1 MSTPKSTLN
10 SSTDLSAPA
19 IEVAGLTKTYGARG
33 GPGRAARTVRA
44 LDGLDLVA
52 APGSVLGLLGPN
64 GAGKSTTVK
73 ILATLSAPTQGVA
86 RVAGHDVVR
95 DPAAVRRAIGY
106 VAQRPVTDPMGTGR
120 ENLVLAG
127 RLHGLGARDARSR
140 ADELLERFG
149 VAHAADRLVK
159 TWSGGMAR
167 KLDVAVGLVHRPQV
181 LFLDEPT
188 TGLDPEARAAMWAE
202 IERMAAGDGMTIL
215 LTTHYLDEADRLADR
230 VVIVDAG
237 RDVVAGTPDALKDE
251 LRGDGVTVELA
262 DGATATDAV
271 PVARR
276 VPGVVD
282 VTADGRTLRARAD
295 AGATALPALL
305 AALDAAGIG
314 VRAAGLSRPTLDD
327 VYLRHTGRSL
337 AEAHRAASAAA
348 GTEGAE
354 VAA

>member
-1 MSTPKSTLN
+1 MSTTPQG
-10 SSTDLSAPA
+10 SAPA
-19 IEVAGLTKTYGARG
+19 IDVAGLTKTYG
-33 GPGRAARTVRA
+33 PGRAGGRGARSVRA
-44 LDGLDLVA
+44 LDGLDLTA

-73 ILATLSAPTQGVA
+73 ILATLSAPDGGTA

-95 DPAAVRRAIGY
+95 DPAAVRRSIGY

-127 RLHGLGARDARSR
+127 RLQGLRAGEARSR

-215 LTTHYLDEADRLADR
+215 LTTHYLDEADRLADQ

-237 RDVVAGTPDALKDE
+237 RVVTAGTPDALKDE
-251 LRGDGVTVELA
+251 LRGDGVTVEL
-262 DGATATDAV
+262 DGAAAATAAA
-271 PVARR
+271 PVAAR

-282 VTADGRTLRARAD
+282 VATEGRTLRARAD

-305 AALDAAGIG
+305 AALDAAGLG

-337 AEAHRAASAAA
+337 EAANRAA
-348 GTEGAE
+348 GTAGERAGAETTE

>member
-1 MSTPKSTLN
+1 MSSTLQG
-10 SSTDLSAPA
+10 SAPA
-19 IEVAGLTKTYGARG
+19 IDVAGLTKTYGS
-33 GPGRAARTVRA
+33 GPAARRGARPVRA
-44 LDGLDLVA
+44 LDGLDLTA
-52 APGSVLGLLGPN
+52 AHGSVLGLLGPN

-73 ILATLSAPTQGVA
+73 ILATLSRPDAGTA

-95 DPAAVRRAIGY
+95 DPGAVRRAIGY

-127 RLHGLGARDARSR
+127 RLQGLRAGEARSR

-188 TGLDPEARAAMWAE
+188 TGLDPEARSAMWSE
-202 IERMAAGDGMTIL
+202 IERMALGDGMTIL
-215 LTTHYLDEADRLADR
+215 LTTHYLDEADRLADQ

-237 RDVVAGTPDALKDE
+237 RVVTAGTPDALKDG
-251 LRGDGVTVELA
+251 LRGDGVTVELD
-262 DGATATDAV
+262 DGAAAKAAA
-271 PVARR
+271 PVAAG

-282 VTADGRTLRARAD
+282 VAADGRTLRARAD

-305 AALDAAGIG
+305 AALDAAGLG

-337 AEAHRAASAAA
+337 EAANQAA
-348 GTEGAE
+348 GTAGERAGAEATE